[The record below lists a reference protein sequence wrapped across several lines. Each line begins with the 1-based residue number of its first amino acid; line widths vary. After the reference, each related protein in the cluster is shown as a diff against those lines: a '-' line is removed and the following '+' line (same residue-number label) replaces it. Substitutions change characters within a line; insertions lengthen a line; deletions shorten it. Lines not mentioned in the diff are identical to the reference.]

1 MDLHA
6 VPPATVVAAAVNT
19 AAAAYET
26 KGVRLVKDVA
36 PGRGPHFRF
45 SCPPM
50 SSPTLSEHGSRR
62 VAGNEAVLQVSD
74 FDVAAA

>member
-50 SSPTLSEHGSRR
+50 SSPTLS
-62 VAGNEAVLQVSD
+62 
-74 FDVAAA
+74 